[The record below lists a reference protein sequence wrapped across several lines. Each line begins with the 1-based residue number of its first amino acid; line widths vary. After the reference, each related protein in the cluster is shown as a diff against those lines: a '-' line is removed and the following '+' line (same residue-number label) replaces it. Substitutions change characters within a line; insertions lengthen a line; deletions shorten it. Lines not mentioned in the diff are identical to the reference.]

1 MTVQCLIVA
10 DGTDEIACGD
20 GYDRTAMRRLLP
32 AERSAS

>member
-20 GYDRTAMRRLLP
+20 GDDRTAMRRLIP
-32 AERSAS
+32 ADGSAS